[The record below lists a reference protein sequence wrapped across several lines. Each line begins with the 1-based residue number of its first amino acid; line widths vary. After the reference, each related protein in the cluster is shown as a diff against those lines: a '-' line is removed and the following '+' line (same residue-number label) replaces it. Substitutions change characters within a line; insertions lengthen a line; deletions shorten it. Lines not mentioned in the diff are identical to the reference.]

1 MNPKENKII
10 SRYLSEN
17 KRKFGETKLGEAS
30 SYVWQNDPKRLFISL
45 SRYKFVSKMLEG
57 KKNVLEI
64 GGDSFRNRLVKQ
76 VVTKLTVIHPEKEII
91 KDAKKN
97 NSKTYKVNYHVHDIL
112 EKPFH
117 ARHNNFDGV
126 YSLDLLNN
134 IEKKS
139 ENSFIKNSIYNLKND
154 GVYIAGM
161 PSLEAKKYASK
172 ISKLGHINCK
182 SGDEFK
188 KLLEKYFYN
197 VFLFSMNDEVVHTG
211 FFKMAHYIIVL
222 CAGKKNLQ

>member
-1 MNPKENKII
+1 MNIKKNRII
-10 SRYLSEN
+10 SKYLFDN
-17 KRKFGETKLGEAS
+17 KKKFGETKLGLAS
-30 SYVWQNDPKRLFISL
+30 SYVWQNDPRRLFISL

-76 VVTKLTVIHPEKEII
+76 VVTKLTVIDPKKEKI
-91 KDAKKN
+91 KEAKKK

-112 EKPFH
+112 KKPFH
-117 ARHNNFDGV
+117 TRDKNFDGV
-126 YSLDLLNN
+126 YALDVLNS

-139 ENSFIKNSIYNLKND
+139 ENLFIKNSIYNLKND

-161 PSLEAKKYASK
+161 PSLESKKYASK
-172 ISKLGHINCK
+172 ISKLVHVNCK
-182 SGDEFK
+182 SGDQFK
-188 KLLEKYFYN
+188 KLFEKYFYN

-222 CAGKKNLQ
+222 CTGKKNNL